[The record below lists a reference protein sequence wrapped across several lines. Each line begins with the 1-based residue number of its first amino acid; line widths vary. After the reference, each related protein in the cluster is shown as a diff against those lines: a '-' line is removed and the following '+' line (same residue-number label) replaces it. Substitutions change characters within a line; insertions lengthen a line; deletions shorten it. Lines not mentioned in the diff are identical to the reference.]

1 MIIFNSLAD
10 KVTTGTYNFVSLIV
24 KVILIALSLSSLSL
38 VLSLPA
44 TDRKMLF
51 YLRFNSALQLIND
64 ILRDIQ
70 KLHKYFNGTATA
82 PFFRIPF
89 ASSATMFSNNLTLYL
104 KDSMAQQPFH
114 FLEFYLLH
122 QQLCSLII

>member
-44 TDRKMLF
+44 TDKKKNFF

-70 KLHKYFNGTATA
+70 KLHKYFNDTATV
-82 PFFRIPF
+82 PFFRILF
-89 ASSATMFSNNLTLYL
+89 ASSATMFSNTLTLYL
-104 KDSMAQQPFH
+104 KDLKLSVFAIS
-114 FLEFYLLH
+114 LLK
-122 QQLCSLII
+122 LVA